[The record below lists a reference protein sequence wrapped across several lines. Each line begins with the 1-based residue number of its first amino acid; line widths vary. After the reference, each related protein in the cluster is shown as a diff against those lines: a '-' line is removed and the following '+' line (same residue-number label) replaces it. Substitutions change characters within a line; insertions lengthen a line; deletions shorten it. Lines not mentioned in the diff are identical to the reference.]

1 VGIIVTV
8 SFAIL
13 IYSIFV
19 STCVSP
25 SPSPSPSAKEGFTN
39 LPNASTLP
47 QIPRLPKVP
56 AVPEATPLKKPNTQV
71 ADLPRAPLNNLAENN
86 SLPYNDPALEK
97 GTAKMLLELKSDM
110 DGFAASE
117 LPGLV
122 SVGSNDPSITL
133 PLTRFRGDYQRVK
146 DEVLVIGANPGLQ
159 PHMTIE
165 DIEIMA
171 ANLRFLQRSYRTY
184 SDNQMLPAPTTEL
197 SKVASSNGKQAEGF
211 YGGQGGGEIPYE
223 PMITPAQLQILSQKV
238 ALEIGRLLSSGT
250 VDPVLQ
256 ARAGI
261 FTKIRQS
268 IDDMIVRV
276 NNGSLAPSDI
286 PIKVKDYENFL
297 PALGS
302 SGPIAN
308 LFTPVTLVSSGTQ
321 EKPQID
327 VRAAPVIH
335 APRGE
340 FEQTISTLD
349 NKTPGFNWKRRAE
362 EITENIR
369 RAEMNPDDFGCM
381 KRGVQ
386 VSKDFSW
393 RGHTKMVC
401 SRLSTALDPGIPEQ
415 MGCPPVSWKGW
426 RL

>member
-1 VGIIVTV
+1 MGIIVTV

-19 STCVSP
+19 SACS
-25 SPSPSPSAKEGFTN
+25 SPSAKEGFTN

-56 AVPEATPLKKPNTQV
+56 GVPATPLKKPNTQV

-146 DEVLVIGANPGLQ
+146 DEVLVIGANQGLQ

-211 YGGQGGGEIPYE
+211 QSQIPYE

-268 IDDMIVRV
+268 LDDMIVRV

-308 LFTPVTLVSSGTQ
+308 LFTPVTLPSSSGSQ

>member
-1 VGIIVTV
+1 MGIIVTV

-25 SPSPSPSAKEGFTN
+25 SPSVKEPFTN

-56 AVPEATPLKKPNTQV
+56 GVPATPLKKPNTQV

-197 SKVASSNGKQAEGF
+197 SKVASNEREGF
-211 YGGQGGGEIPYE
+211 QSQGGEIPYE

-302 SGPIAN
+302 SGPIGN
-308 LFTPVTLVSSGTQ
+308 LFTPVTLPSSSASQ

>member
-1 VGIIVTV
+1 MGIIVTV

-19 STCVSP
+19 SACYS
-25 SPSPSPSAKEGFTN
+25 SEKEGFTDRV
-39 LPNASTLP
+39 LPTASTLP
-47 QIPRLPKVP
+47 QIPRRS
-56 AVPEATPLKKPNTQV
+56 AVPSVPATPLKKPTNTPQV
-71 ADLPRAPLNNLAENN
+71 ADLPRAPVNNLAENN

-97 GTAKMLLELKSDM
+97 GTSKMLLQLKGDM

-159 PHMTIE
+159 PQMTIE
-165 DIEIMA
+165 DIEIIA

-184 SDNQMLPAPTTEL
+184 SDNQMLPAPTTDL
-197 SKVASSNGKQAEGF
+197 SKVGTSREGFQSNGER
-211 YGGQGGGEIPYE
+211 EIPYE

-250 VDPVLQ
+250 VDPVIQ

-268 IDDMIVRV
+268 LDDMIVRV

-297 PALGS
+297 PTLGSS
-302 SGPIAN
+302 SGPIGN
-308 LFTPVTLVSSGTQ
+308 LFTPVTVYSPSSANQ

-327 VRAAPVIH
+327 VRAAPVID

-349 NKTPGFNWKRRAE
+349 NKAPGFNWKRRAE

>member
-1 VGIIVTV
+1 MGIIVTV

-19 STCVSP
+19 SACSP
-25 SPSPSPSAKEGFTN
+25 SDKEGFTN

-47 QIPRLPKVP
+47 QIPRLPKMPGVP
-56 AVPEATPLKKPNTQV
+56 QAMPLKKPTNTPQV

-97 GTAKMLLELKSDM
+97 GTAKMLLQLKGDM

-211 YGGQGGGEIPYE
+211 QSQGGGEVPYE

-297 PALGS
+297 PTLGS
-302 SGPIAN
+302 SGPISN
-308 LFTPVTLVSSGTQ
+308 LFTPVTLPSSATQ

>member
-1 VGIIVTV
+1 MPGVRTV
-8 SFAIL
+8 
-13 IYSIFV
+13 
-19 STCVSP
+19 
-25 SPSPSPSAKEGFTN
+25 
-39 LPNASTLP
+39 P
-47 QIPRLPKVP
+47 Q
-56 AVPEATPLKKPNTQV
+56 ATPLKKPTNTPQV
-71 ADLPRAPLNNLAENN
+71 ADLPRAPVNNLAENN

-97 GTAKMLLELKSDM
+97 GTSKMLLQLKGDM
-110 DGFAASE
+110 DGFYTSE

-159 PHMTIE
+159 PQMTIE
-165 DIEIMA
+165 DIEIIA

-184 SDNQMLPAPTTEL
+184 SDNQMLPAPTTDL
-197 SKVASSNGKQAEGF
+197 SKVGTSNGREGF
-211 YGGQGGGEIPYE
+211 QSQGHTEIPYE

-250 VDPVLQ
+250 VDPVIQ

-297 PALGS
+297 PTFGSS

-308 LFTPVTLVSSGTQ
+308 LFTPVSVYSPSSANQ

-327 VRAAPVIH
+327 VRAAPVID